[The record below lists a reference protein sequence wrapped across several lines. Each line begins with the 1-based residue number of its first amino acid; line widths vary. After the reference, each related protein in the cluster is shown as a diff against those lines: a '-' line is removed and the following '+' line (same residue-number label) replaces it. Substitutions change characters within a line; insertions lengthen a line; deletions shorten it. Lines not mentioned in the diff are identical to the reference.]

1 MPIDIDHDDPKTA
14 LKKLRAR
21 ENILY
26 ELEKVSGL
34 GSWEVDLIHNR
45 SIWSEQSYK
54 IYGIEVGTPV
64 NLSTFFDR
72 LSEEN
77 RKIAHEKLQEAIKTG
92 EVASLQIDTKK
103 EDGTPI
109 TVLVRGEVIYDDNG
123 TPTKI
128 IGTTQDI
135 TEFIKIKEEAEELAQ
150 LLEHSSNEIYIVD
163 MDSLDYLYVNKG
175 ACEALGYSK
184 AELLRMNVRDI
195 NPYLKSDEIER
206 LQKILLSTNH
216 VLNRS
221 VHQRKDGSYYHVQSY
236 IHTLKYKNKDS
247 LVIFD
252 IDITQMIELELQHK
266 KQAKILE
273 HIHDSV
279 IATDIYGNIKTWN
292 EGSVKLFGYK
302 EDEIKGKNIQKLY
315 SPKNDMPVDELLS
328 TLNEVHKLN
337 REIFMLKKDGSTI
350 ICDISLSL
358 LRDHVHNIEGYVG
371 YIQDITEKKETQ
383 KLLEEQT
390 QKLRYQAHHDML
402 TGLPNRTLFKDR
414 LERTIIEAKRH
425 KNNFALFFLDLDQ
438 FKKINDS
445 LGHHIGDEV
454 LIESARR
461 FRNSIREEDTLSRLG
476 GDEFTIILRDIKS
489 PKNAATVA
497 QKILNKMKEPMH
509 ISDQTLH
516 ISASIGIALYPENAT
531 TMDDLIK
538 YADAAMYKAKDEGRN
553 TFQFYSEEMTK
564 EALAKVVLE
573 NSLRTAIAAE
583 SFSVYYQPQYDA
595 DKECIIGMEALV
607 RWIHP
612 EDGIIPPFK
621 FIPLAEENGLIIDI
635 DRIVMKK
642 AMQQFAQWYEQG
654 LNPGILALNLSMRQ
668 LNDNHFITYLLKM
681 MKQYNFQSSWLELE
695 VTEGQMMSNPE
706 QSIKKLQR
714 LSDMGIEIAIDD
726 FGTGYSSLSY
736 LKKLPL
742 NKLKIDQS
750 FIRDIPADDED
761 VAITKAIIALG
772 RSLNLKLIAEGV
784 ETEEQKEFL
793 LKNNCQYIQGYYYSK
808 PIPADEMLKLLKPQT
823 LIQAVP

>member
-1 MPIDIDHDDPKTA
+1 MPIDIENDDPKTA
-14 LKKLRAR
+14 LKKLKAR
-21 ENILY
+21 ENVLR
-26 ELEKVSGL
+26 ELESVSGL
-34 GSWEVDLIHNR
+34 GSWEIDLTTNT
-45 SIWSEQSYK
+45 SIWSSRSYE
-54 IYGIEVGTPV
+54 IYGIQEGTPV
-64 NLSTFFDR
+64 NLNTFFDR

-77 RKIAHEKLQEAIKTG
+77 RILAYEKLQEAMQTG
-92 EVASLQIDTKK
+92 GVVSLQIDTKK

-109 TVLVRGEVIYDDNG
+109 TVLVRGEVIFDDNG
-123 TPTKI
+123 KPSKI

-135 TEFIKIKEEAEELAQ
+135 TEIVQIQKEAKELAE

-163 MDSLDYLYVNKG
+163 IDTLDYLYVNQG
-175 ACEALGYSK
+175 ACDSLGYTK
-184 AELLRMNVRDI
+184 EELLQMNVRNI
-195 NPYLKSDEIER
+195 NPYLKASEIKQ
-206 LQKILLSTNH
+206 LKSILLSTNH

-236 IHTLKYKNKDS
+236 IHTLKYKDKDS
-247 LVIFD
+247 FVIFD
-252 IDITQMIELELQHK
+252 IDITPTIELELRHK

-292 EGSVKLFGYK
+292 EGSFKLFGYTA
-302 EDEIKGKNIQKLY
+302 DEVKGANIQALY
-315 SPKNDMPVDELLS
+315 SPENEFPLDELLS
-328 TLNEVHKLN
+328 ILNEEQKLN
-337 REIFMLKKDGSTI
+337 TEIFMLKKDGSTI

-358 LRDHVHNIEGYVG
+358 LRDHINNIEGYIG

-390 QKLRYQAHHDML
+390 KKLRYQAHHDML
-402 TGLPNRTLFKDR
+402 TGLPNRTLFKER
-414 LERTIIEAKRH
+414 LERTIIEATRH
-425 KNNFALFFLDLDQ
+425 RNNFALFFIDLDQ

-445 LGHHIGDEV
+445 LGHHVGDEV
-454 LIESARR
+454 LIEAAKRLK
-461 FRNSIREEDTLSRLG
+461 NSLREEDTLSRLG
-476 GDEFTIILRDIKS
+476 GDEFTVILKDIKV

-497 QKILNKMKEPMH
+497 QKILNRMKEPIKIADH
-509 ISDQTLH
+509 TLH
-516 ISASIGIALYPENAT
+516 ISASIGIALYPDDAT
-531 TMDDLIK
+531 NMDDLIK

-553 TFQFYSEEMTK
+553 NFQFYSEEMTQ

-573 NSLRTAIAAE
+573 NSLRTAIKE
-583 SFSVYYQPQYDA
+583 EEFVVYYQPQYDGST
-595 DKECIIGMEALV
+595 ETIIGMEALV

-612 EDGIIPPFK
+612 HMGIIPPFE

-642 AMQQFAQWYEQG
+642 AMRQFSQWYEQG

-668 LNDNHFITYLLKM
+668 LSDNHFITYLLKTM
-681 MKQYNFQSSWLELE
+681 QEYNFQSSWLELE

-706 QSIKKLQR
+706 QSIRKLKR
-714 LSDMGIEIAIDD
+714 LSEMGIEIAIDD

-750 FIRDIPADDED
+750 FVRDIPDDEED

-772 RSLNLKLIAEGV
+772 KSLNLRLIAEGV
-784 ETEEQKEFL
+784 ETKEQKDFL
-793 LKNNCQYIQGYYYSK
+793 LENNCHFIQGYYYSK
-808 PIPADEMLKLLKPQT
+808 PVPADEILTLLTPQT
-823 LIQAVP
+823 

>member
-1 MPIDIDHDDPKTA
+1 MPIDIENDDPKTA
-14 LKKLRAR
+14 LKKLKAR
-21 ENILY
+21 ENVLR
-26 ELEKVSGL
+26 ELESVSGL
-34 GSWEVDLIHNR
+34 GSWEIDLVNNR
-45 SIWSEQSYK
+45 SIWSKRSYE
-54 IYGIEVGTPV
+54 IYGIPEGTPV
-64 NLSTFFDR
+64 NMNTFFDR

-77 RKIAHEKLQEAIKTG
+77 RILAHEKLQEAIQSG
-92 EVASLQIDTKK
+92 EVVSLTVETKK

-109 TVLVRGEVIYDDNG
+109 TVLVRGEVIYDDAG
-123 TPTKI
+123 KPSKI

-135 TEFIKIKEEAEELAQ
+135 TGIIQIQKEAKELAE

-163 MDSLDYLYVNKG
+163 IDTLDYLYVNQG
-175 ACEALGYSK
+175 ACDSLGYTK
-184 AELLRMNVRDI
+184 EELLQMNIRSV
-195 NPYLKSDEIER
+195 NPYLKPDEIEQ
-206 LQKILLSTNH
+206 LKNILLSSNH

-236 IHTLKYKNKDS
+236 IHTLKYKDKDS
-247 LVIFD
+247 FVIFD
-252 IDITQMIELELQHK
+252 IDITPTIELELQHK

-292 EGSVKLFGYK
+292 EGSYKLFGYT
-302 EDEIKGKNIQKLY
+302 EDEIKGANIQALY
-315 SPKNDMPVDELLS
+315 SPENEFPLDELLS
-328 TLNEVHKLN
+328 ILNEEQKLN
-337 REIFMLKKDGSTI
+337 AEIFMLKKDGSTI

-358 LRDHVHNIEGYVG
+358 LRDHVNHIDGYIG

-390 QKLRYQAHHDML
+390 KKLRYQAHHDML
-402 TGLPNRTLFKDR
+402 TDLPNRTLFKER
-414 LERTIIEAKRH
+414 LERSIIEATRH
-425 KNNFALFFLDLDQ
+425 RNNFALFFIDLDQ

-445 LGHHIGDEV
+445 LGHHVGDEV
-454 LIESARR
+454 LIEAAKRLK
-461 FRNSIREEDTLSRLG
+461 NSLREEDTLSRLG
-476 GDEFTIILRDIKS
+476 GDEFTVILKDIKV

-497 QKILNKMKEPMH
+497 QKILNRMKEPIH
-509 ISDQTLH
+509 IGTHILH
-516 ISASIGIALYPENAT
+516 ISASIGIALYPDDAT
-531 TMDDLIK
+531 NMDDLIK

-553 TFQFYSEEMTK
+553 NFQFYSEEMTK
-564 EALAKVVLE
+564 EALSKVMLE
-573 NSLRTAIAAE
+573 NSLRTAIKE
-583 SFSVYYQPQYDA
+583 EEFVVYYQPQYDA
-595 DKECIIGMEALV
+595 STETITGMEALV

-612 EDGIIPPFK
+612 HMGIIPPFE

-642 AMQQFAQWYEQG
+642 AMQQFSRWYEQG

-668 LNDNHFITYLLKM
+668 LSDNHFITYLLQT
-681 MKQYNFQSSWLELE
+681 MKDYNFQSSWLELE

-706 QSIKKLQR
+706 QSIRKLKR
-714 LSDMGIEIAIDD
+714 LSEMGIEIAIDD

-750 FIRDIPADDED
+750 FVRDIPDDEED

-772 RSLNLKLIAEGV
+772 KSLNLRLIAEGV
-784 ETEEQKEFL
+784 ETKEQKDFL
-793 LKNNCQYIQGYYYSK
+793 LENNCHFIQGYYYSK
-808 PIPADEMLKLLKPQT
+808 PVPAEEILTLLTPQT
-823 LIQAVP
+823 

>member
-1 MPIDIDHDDPKTA
+1 MPIDIENDDPKTA
-14 LKKLRAR
+14 LKKLKAR
-21 ENILY
+21 ENVLR
-26 ELEKVSGL
+26 ELESVSGL
-34 GSWEVDLIHNR
+34 GSWEIDLTTNT
-45 SIWSEQSYK
+45 SIWSSRSYE
-54 IYGIEVGTPV
+54 IYGIQEGTPV
-64 NLSTFFDR
+64 NLNTFFDR

-77 RKIAHEKLQEAIKTG
+77 RILAYEKLQEAMQTG
-92 EVASLQIDTKK
+92 GVVSLQIDTKK

-109 TVLVRGEVIYDDNG
+109 TVLVRGEVIFDDNG
-123 TPTKI
+123 KPSKI

-135 TEFIKIKEEAEELAQ
+135 TEIVQIQKEAKELAE

-163 MDSLDYLYVNKG
+163 IDTLDYLYVNQG
-175 ACEALGYSK
+175 ACDSLGYTK
-184 AELLRMNVRDI
+184 EELLQMNVRNI
-195 NPYLKSDEIER
+195 NPYLKASEIKQ
-206 LQKILLSTNH
+206 LKSILLSTNH

-236 IHTLKYKNKDS
+236 IHTLKYKDKDS
-247 LVIFD
+247 FVIFD
-252 IDITQMIELELQHK
+252 IDITPTIELELRHK

-292 EGSVKLFGYK
+292 EGSFKLFGYTA
-302 EDEIKGKNIQKLY
+302 DEVKGANIQALY
-315 SPKNDMPVDELLS
+315 SPENEFPLDELLS
-328 TLNEVHKLN
+328 ILNEEQKLN
-337 REIFMLKKDGSTI
+337 TEIFMLKKDGSTI

-358 LRDHVHNIEGYVG
+358 LRDHINNIEGYIG

-390 QKLRYQAHHDML
+390 KKLRYQAHHDML
-402 TGLPNRTLFKDR
+402 TGLPNRTLFKER
-414 LERTIIEAKRH
+414 LERTIIEATRH
-425 KNNFALFFLDLDQ
+425 RNNFALFFIDLDQ

-445 LGHHIGDEV
+445 LGHHVGDEV
-454 LIESARR
+454 LIEAAKRLK
-461 FRNSIREEDTLSRLG
+461 NSLREEDTLSRLG
-476 GDEFTIILRDIKS
+476 GDEFTVILKDIKV

-497 QKILNKMKEPMH
+497 QKILNKMKEPIKIADH
-509 ISDQTLH
+509 TLH
-516 ISASIGIALYPENAT
+516 ISASIGIALYPDDAT
-531 TMDDLIK
+531 NMDDLIK

-553 TFQFYSEEMTK
+553 NFQFYSEEMTQ

-573 NSLRTAIAAE
+573 NSLRTAIKE
-583 SFSVYYQPQYDA
+583 EEFVVYYQPQYDGNT
-595 DKECIIGMEALV
+595 ETIIGMEALV

-612 EDGIIPPFK
+612 HMGIIPPFE

-642 AMQQFAQWYEQG
+642 AMRQFSQWYEQG

-668 LNDNHFITYLLKM
+668 LSDNHFITYLLKTM
-681 MKQYNFQSSWLELE
+681 QEYNFQSSWLELE

-706 QSIKKLQR
+706 QSIRKLKR
-714 LSDMGIEIAIDD
+714 LSEMGIEIAIDD

-750 FIRDIPADDED
+750 FVRDIPDDEED

-772 RSLNLKLIAEGV
+772 KSLNLRLIAEGV
-784 ETEEQKEFL
+784 ETKEQKDFL
-793 LKNNCQYIQGYYYSK
+793 LENNCHFIQGYYYSK
-808 PIPADEMLKLLKPQT
+808 PVPADEILTLLTPQT
-823 LIQAVP
+823 